1 MASANKKKK
10 AKNSY
15 LFKGAEKLKGI
26 KFKRL
31 MYFTKADRQ
40 KGKDICRKGE

>member
-15 LFKGAEKLKGI
+15 LFNGAEKLKGI

-40 KGKDICRKGE
+40 KGKDICKKGE